1 MPRNVNLLHRKN
13 GAGGLEATWW
23 VLIHTCSGSK
33 KHVWHV
39 WPPAGKNQ
47 ITANT
52 PPGGTVSLF
61 FDVNAT
67 MEKPN
72 TSEIDILC
80 PVLLKDTQMSKKK
93 YIKNDS
99 YLSRPP
105 GVPQSGDKT

>member
-1 MPRNVNLLHRKN
+1 MGTSQMCFFIAQEN
-13 GAGGLEATWW
+13 GAGRVQATWW

-39 WPPAGKNQ
+39 WPPGGKNQ

-61 FDVNAT
+61 FDINAT

-93 YIKNDS
+93 MYKKLLIFDQT
-99 YLSRPP
+99 PWGAP
-105 GVPQSGDKT
+105 